1 MKFFSSLSLLGCLPF
16 SADTHIIFDDV
27 GSLAGAV
34 SYTHLA
40 INVDFTSIRTASSK
54 VSLALDNF
62 EHKIA
67 HHIIPDKPIT
77 TFDKVA
83 DLGKQYNHTFH
94 QLMDNR
100 RTKLRRLTDQLNKHP
115 EVATCTL
122 KQTRHRN
129 QGHHRCCSNR
139 KMNHRTRKEK
149 STD

>member
-1 MKFFSSLSLLGCLPF
+1 MSALLSRH
-16 SADTHIIFDDV
+16 THIIFDDV

-83 DLGKQYNHTFH
+83 DLGKT
-94 QLMDNR
+94 
-100 RTKLRRLTDQLNKHP
+100 
-115 EVATCTL
+115 V
-122 KQTRHRN
+122 
-129 QGHHRCCSNR
+129 
-139 KMNHRTRKEK
+139 
-149 STD
+149 